1 MINKR
6 CEGCIYCDDYDCDN
20 CSFNLNT
27 TKKSNCDIFAKIL
40 IIIILVLFI
49 LSGLL
54 SLYVLLR

>member
-1 MINKR
+1 MINKH
-6 CEGCIYCDDYDCDN
+6 CEGCLYCDKCDCDN

-27 TKKSNCDIFAKIL
+27 TKKSNCDILAKIL
-40 IIIILVLFI
+40 IIIILMLFI

>member
-27 TKKSNCDIFAKIL
+27 NKKSNCDILAKIL
-40 IIIILVLFI
+40 IIIILALFI